1 MPIRVAIV
9 EDDQKAAETLQN
21 HLEWYGRENEIQ
33 FRIKTFEHPLRF
45 LEPYTADYDLVYMDI
60 QMPLMNGMDAAHC
73 LRDLDPKVALVFV
86 TSLTQYAI
94 EGYQVNAM
102 DYIVK
107 PFNYYDF
114 ALKLTRILERI
125 PAHDDEDILV
135 PTEVGNVRLTF
146 DSIRYVEVQ
155 GHHLIFHTKRGEYT
169 QYSSLSKVEPLLAG
183 HHFARCNNCYLVN
196 LHYVESIKGYTVTVA
211 GEELKISQPRK
222 KEFARQVEEFMK
234 K

>member
-1 MPIRVAIV
+1 M
-9 EDDQKAAETLQN
+9 
-21 HLEWYGRENEIQ
+21 
-33 FRIKTFEHPLRF
+33 
-45 LEPYTADYDLVYMDI
+45 
-60 QMPLMNGMDAAHC
+60 
-73 LRDLDPKVALVFV
+73 
-86 TSLTQYAI
+86 
-94 EGYQVNAM
+94 
-102 DYIVK
+102 
-107 PFNYYDF
+107 
-114 ALKLTRILERI
+114 
-125 PAHDDEDILV
+125 
-135 PTEVGNVRLTF
+135 RLTF

>member
-9 EDDQKAAETLQN
+9 EDEAKAAETLQG
-21 HLEWYGRENEIQ
+21 HLERYGQENGLQ
-33 FRIKTFEHPLRF
+33 FRVKTFTNPVAF
-45 LEPYTADYDLVYMDI
+45 LDPYTADYDLVYMDI

-73 LRDLDPKVALVFV
+73 LRDVDQKVALVFV

-94 EGYQVNAM
+94 EGYEVNAM

-125 PAHDDEDILV
+125 PPHEGEDLLV
-135 PTEVGNVRLTF
+135 STEVGNVRLNI
-146 DSIRYVEVQ
+146 DSIRYIEVQ
-155 GHHLIFHTKRGEYT
+155 GHHLIYHTSRGEYT
-169 QYSSLSKVEPLLAG
+169 QYGSLSKVEPQLEA
-183 HHFARCNNCYLVN
+183 HHFTRCNSCYLVN
-196 LHYVESIKGYTVTVA
+196 LQYVESIRGYNVTVA
-211 GEELKISQPRK
+211 GETLKISQPRK
-222 KEFARQVEEFMK
+222 KPFTQQVEEYLK